1 MEKDLTFML
10 IETADEME
18 RTLFHI
24 DKVTAEQ
31 NELIELVN
39 ESDKAKKFESFTHS
53 LKNDI
58 DNTLNQKAQ
67 LEERH
72 AMLRD
77 VIKECQSNAHVA
89 SVVSTLCRA
98 FGIFGT
104 NMPEEPTEEGDK
116 VIEFPKKD
124 QAAVG

>member
-18 RTLFHI
+18 RTLSHI

-39 ESDKAKKFESFTHS
+39 KSDKAKKFESFTHS

-67 LEERH
+67 LEERL
-72 AMLRD
+72 AMFHD
-77 VIKECQSNAHVA
+77 VIKECQADSHVA
-89 SVVSTLCRA
+89 NVVSTLCRA

-104 NMPEEPTEEGDK
+104 NMPEEHVEESGK

-124 QAAVG
+124 

>member
-18 RTLFHI
+18 RTLSHI

-39 ESDKAKKFESFTHS
+39 ESDKAKKFEGFTHS

-72 AMLRD
+72 AMLCD

-98 FGIFGT
+98 FGIFGM
-104 NMPEEPTEEGDK
+104 NMPEEPAEEGGK
-116 VIEFPKKD
+116 IIEFPKKD
-124 QAAVG
+124 

>member
-18 RTLFHI
+18 RTLSHI

-77 VIKECQSNAHVA
+77 VIKECQSNAHVT
-89 SVVSTLCRA
+89 SVVSMLCRA
-98 FGIFGT
+98 FGIFGM
-104 NMPEEPTEEGDK
+104 NMPEEPAEEGDK

-124 QAAVG
+124 

>member
-18 RTLFHI
+18 RTLSHI

-98 FGIFGT
+98 FDIFGT
-104 NMPEEPTEEGDK
+104 NMPEEPAEEGGK

-124 QAAVG
+124 

>member
-18 RTLFHI
+18 RTLSHI

-104 NMPEEPTEEGDK
+104 NMPEKPAEEGK
-116 VIEFPKKD
+116 VIKFKKKD
-124 QAAVG
+124 

>member
-18 RTLFHI
+18 RTLSHI

-39 ESDKAKKFESFTHS
+39 KSDKAKKFEDFTHS

-58 DNTLNQKAQ
+58 NNTFNQKAQ
-67 LEERH
+67 LKERL

-77 VIKECQSNAHVA
+77 VIKECQVDSHIAN
-89 SVVSTLCRA
+89 VVSTLCRA

-104 NMPEEPTEEGDK
+104 NMPEEHVEESDK

-124 QAAVG
+124 

>member
-18 RTLFHI
+18 RTLSHI

-31 NELIELVN
+31 NELVELIN
-39 ESDKAKKFESFTHS
+39 KSDKAKKFEDFTHS

-58 DNTLNQKAQ
+58 DNTLNQKAR
-67 LEERH
+67 LETRL

-77 VIKECQSNAHVA
+77 VISVCQSNADVA
-89 SVVSTLCRA
+89 NVVSTLCRA

-104 NMPEEPTEEGDK
+104 NMPEEPVKESSK
-116 VIEFPKKD
+116 VIEFVKKD
-124 QAAVG
+124 

>member
-1 MEKDLTFML
+1 MEKDITFML
-10 IETADEME
+10 IEAADEME
-18 RTLFHI
+18 RTLAHI

-39 ESDKAKKFESFTHS
+39 ESDKAKKFEIFTHS
-53 LKNDI
+53 LKDDI
-58 DNTLNQKAQ
+58 DNTLSQKTQ
-67 LEERH
+67 LKTRH

-104 NMPEEPTEEGDK
+104 NMPEEPAEEGDK

-124 QAAVG
+124 

>member
-18 RTLFHI
+18 RTLSHI

-58 DNTLNQKAQ
+58 DNTLNQKTQ

-104 NMPEEPTEEGDK
+104 NMPEEPAEEGDK

-124 QAAVG
+124 

>member
-18 RTLFHI
+18 RTLSHI

-67 LEERH
+67 LKVRL
-72 AMLRD
+72 AMLCD
-77 VIKECQSNAHVA
+77 VIKECQSNTRIAN
-89 SVVSTLCRA
+89 VVSTLCRA

-104 NMPEEPTEEGDK
+104 NMLEEPAKESSK

-124 QAAVG
+124 

>member
-18 RTLFHI
+18 RTLSHI
-24 DKVTAEQ
+24 DKVTVEQ

-77 VIKECQSNAHVA
+77 VIKECQSNTHVA

-104 NMPEEPTEEGDK
+104 NMPEEPAEEGGK

-124 QAAVG
+124 

>member
-10 IETADEME
+10 VETADEME
-18 RTLFHI
+18 RTLSHI

-31 NELIELVN
+31 NELIKLVN
-39 ESDKAKKFESFTHS
+39 ESDRAKKFESFTHS

-58 DNTLNQKAQ
+58 DNTLNQRAQ
-67 LEERH
+67 LEKRH

-77 VIKECQSNAHVA
+77 VVKECQSNAHVA

-98 FGIFGT
+98 FGIFAT
-104 NMPEEPTEEGDK
+104 NMLEEPVEESDK
-116 VIEFPKKD
+116 VIEFPKK
-124 QAAVG
+124 G

>member
-18 RTLFHI
+18 RTLSHI

-39 ESDKAKKFESFTHS
+39 KSDKAKKFESFTHS

-104 NMPEEPTEEGDK
+104 NMPEEPAEESDK

-124 QAAVG
+124 

>member
-1 MEKDLTFML
+1 MKKDLTFML

-18 RTLFHI
+18 RTLSHI
-24 DKVTAEQ
+24 DKVIAEQ
-31 NELIELVN
+31 NELIELVS

-77 VIKECQSNAHVA
+77 VIKECQSNTYVA

-98 FGIFGT
+98 FGIFGV
-104 NMPEEPTEEGDK
+104 NMSEEPVEESGK
-116 VIEFPKKD
+116 VIDFPKKD
-124 QAAVG
+124 

>member
-18 RTLFHI
+18 RTLSHI

-39 ESDKAKKFESFTHS
+39 KSDKAKKFESFTHS

-58 DNTLNQKAQ
+58 NNTLNQKAR
-67 LEERH
+67 LETRLT
-72 AMLRD
+72 MLRD
-77 VIKECQSNAHVA
+77 VINVCQSNANVA
-89 SVVSTLCRA
+89 NVVSTLCRA

-104 NMPEEPTEEGDK
+104 NIPEEPVKESDK

-124 QAAVG
+124 

>member
-18 RTLFHI
+18 RTLSHI

-39 ESDKAKKFESFTHS
+39 KSDKAKKFESFTHS

-58 DNTLNQKAQ
+58 NNTLSQKTQ
-67 LEERH
+67 LEERL

-77 VIKECQSNAHVA
+77 VIKECQADSHVA
-89 SVVSTLCRA
+89 NVVSTLCRA

-104 NMPEEPTEEGDK
+104 NMPEEHVEESDK
-116 VIEFPKKD
+116 VIEFSKKN
-124 QAAVG
+124 

>member
-18 RTLFHI
+18 RTLSHI

-67 LEERH
+67 LKKRH

-104 NMPEEPTEEGDK
+104 NMPEEPAEEGGK
-116 VIEFPKKD
+116 VIEFKKKD
-124 QAAVG
+124 

>member
-18 RTLFHI
+18 RTLSHI
-24 DKVTAEQ
+24 NKVTAEQ

-67 LEERH
+67 LEARH
-72 AMLRD
+72 TMLRD
-77 VIKECQSNAHVA
+77 VINECHADAHVA

-104 NMPEEPTEEGDK
+104 NILEEHAEEDSK

-124 QAAVG
+124 

>member
-18 RTLFHI
+18 RTLSHI

-77 VIKECQSNAHVA
+77 VIKECQLNAHVA

-104 NMPEEPTEEGDK
+104 NMPEEPAEESGK

-124 QAAVG
+124 

>member
-18 RTLFHI
+18 RTLSHI

-39 ESDKAKKFESFTHS
+39 ESDKAKKFEGFTHS

-98 FGIFGT
+98 FGIFDT
-104 NMPEEPTEEGDK
+104 NMPEEPAEEGGK

-124 QAAVG
+124 

>member
-1 MEKDLTFML
+1 MEKNLTFML

-18 RTLFHI
+18 RTLSHI

-39 ESDKAKKFESFTHS
+39 ESDKAKKFEGFTHS
-53 LKNDI
+53 LTNDVN
-58 DNTLNQKAQ
+58 NTLNQKAQ

-77 VIKECQSNAHVA
+77 VIKECQSNTHVA

-104 NMPEEPTEEGDK
+104 NMPDKPAEEDCK
-116 VIEFPKKD
+116 VVEFSKKN
-124 QAAVG
+124 

>member
-18 RTLFHI
+18 RALSHI
-24 DKVTAEQ
+24 DEVTAEQ

-39 ESDKAKKFESFTHS
+39 ESNKAKKFESFTHS

-72 AMLRD
+72 TMLRD

-89 SVVSTLCRA
+89 SVVSTFCRA
-98 FGIFGT
+98 FGIFST
-104 NMPEEPTEEGDK
+104 NTSEKSAKDDK
-116 VIEFPKKD
+116 VVEFKKKD
-124 QAAVG
+124 

>member
-18 RTLFHI
+18 RTLSHI

-58 DNTLNQKAQ
+58 NNTLNQRAQ

-98 FGIFGT
+98 FGIFGM
-104 NMPEEPTEEGDK
+104 NMPEKPAEEGGK
-116 VIEFPKKD
+116 IIEFQKKD
-124 QAAVG
+124 

>member
-18 RTLFHI
+18 RTLSHI

-58 DNTLNQKAQ
+58 DNTLSQKTQ

-77 VIKECQSNAHVA
+77 VIKECQSNVYVA

-98 FGIFGT
+98 FGIFGANT
-104 NMPEEPTEEGDK
+104 PEEPVEEGDK

-124 QAAVG
+124 

>member
-18 RTLFHI
+18 RTLSHI

-39 ESDKAKKFESFTHS
+39 KSDKAKKFESFTHS

-58 DNTLNQKAQ
+58 DNTLSQKTQ

-77 VIKECQSNAHVA
+77 VIKECQSNAYVA

-98 FGIFGT
+98 FGIFGANT
-104 NMPEEPTEEGDK
+104 PEEPVEESDK

-124 QAAVG
+124 

>member
-18 RTLFHI
+18 RTLSHI

-39 ESDKAKKFESFTHS
+39 KSNKAKKFESLTHS
-53 LKNDI
+53 LTNDI
-58 DNTLNQKAQ
+58 NNALNQRAQ
-67 LEERH
+67 LEARL

-77 VIKECQSNAHVA
+77 VINECQSNVDVA
-89 SVVSTLCRA
+89 SVVSMLCRA

-104 NMPEEPTEEGDK
+104 NIPEEPAEEGGK
-116 VIEFPKKD
+116 VIEFSKKD
-124 QAAVG
+124 

>member
-18 RTLFHI
+18 RTLSHI

-39 ESDKAKKFESFTHS
+39 ESDKAKKFEGFTHS

-72 AMLRD
+72 AMLCD

-98 FGIFGT
+98 FGIFGM
-104 NMPEEPTEEGDK
+104 NMPEEPAEEGGK
-116 VIEFPKKD
+116 IIEFSKKD
-124 QAAVG
+124 

>member
-18 RTLFHI
+18 GTLSHI
-24 DKVTAEQ
+24 DNVTAEQ

-89 SVVSTLCRA
+89 SVVSTLCRV

-104 NMPEEPTEEGDK
+104 NMPEEPAEEGGK

-124 QAAVG
+124 